1 MKDENPMK
9 NIGFYGKSG
18 NKGGYTMT
26 EGEIEEVVRTKNLSV
41 MQLFR
46 LYYSTEPGKGHG
58 KKKKKNICEIPQNIC
73 EMRDRD
79 IVLPGQLEILTST
92 MEHEW
97 GHLIDF
103 YFELGLKHRQT

>member
-58 KKKKKNICEIPQNIC
+58 KKKKKKTFARSHKTFARCGI
-73 EMRDRD
+73 
-79 IVLPGQLEILTST
+79 EIL
-92 MEHEW
+92 
-97 GHLIDF
+97 
-103 YFELGLKHRQT
+103 YFQVNWRY